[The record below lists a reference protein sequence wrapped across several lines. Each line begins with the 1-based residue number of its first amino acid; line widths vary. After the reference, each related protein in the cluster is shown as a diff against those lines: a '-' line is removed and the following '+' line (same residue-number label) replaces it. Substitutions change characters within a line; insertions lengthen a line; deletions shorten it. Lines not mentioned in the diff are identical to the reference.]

1 MRPARR
7 GVSKVVIL
15 VLIGVVL
22 LVLVVGGFVAVLVGA
37 VAGPAITAVRE
48 AHVTANQMKSQ
59 TVVTEIA
66 MASGIA
72 REEFPDQKITI
83 DLLLEQNY
91 VLEETMRSPFGPVS
105 GGGDDFWL
113 HPLPAVPESIAD
125 PSLYVVAY
133 DRAMYERHPQVS
145 VAYLDGSSS
154 VLEVA
159 ELDARL
165 GAGPN
170 GDTDYDLPT
179 RP

>member
-15 VLIGVVL
+15 VPIGVVL
-22 LVLVVGGFVAVLVGA
+22 LVLVVGGLIAVLVGV

-48 AHVTANQMKSQ
+48 AAVTADELRSQ
-59 TVVTEIA
+59 TVVMELA
-66 MASGIA
+66 LASGSA
-72 REEFPDQKITI
+72 RNEFPEQKITI

-91 VLEETMRSPFGPVS
+91 VLEEIMRSPFGPVS
-105 GGGDDFWL
+105 DGGDDFWL
-113 HPLPAVPESIAD
+113 HPSPAAPESIAD

-145 VAYLDGSSS
+145 VAYLDGSSR

-170 GDTDYDLPT
+170 GGTEYDLPT